1 MGGSAFAV
9 ASAPGEPT
17 LNTPRLTQE
26 DYTRLKASLKSSL
39 LVFFGVDIKL
49 DTLSEAPEKEDHGDI
64 DFLIAHD
71 GPVNWLALATS
82 VGATGLICHHPG
94 MCSLAV
100 PKSGPPSTRPPVLYT
115 SIKAQQLKFL
125 PTTTPTTEEYA
136 QIDIQNVP
144 TALYPWRTF
153 YYSYGDIPSLFGLI
167 LRPLG
172 FKISE
177 NGLCLRLRELE
188 QTKSMPYL
196 GIADHDGLL
205 FLSCEPERVM
215 EFLGLSAERYGQ
227 GFATLE
233 GLYVWLGQCR
243 GLCAGTVRT
252 GRRENAS
259 QRAKGKRTVFV
270 RFLEEWVPA
279 NLPPTPADDDS
290 DARAAEEGERDVSLI
305 KQRQEVLAE
314 ALTFFNKQ
322 ADYDV
327 MHQALVCAMSNASA
341 AHLLRPII
349 ALHSGREDKQVTE
362 ILRAFRRFVGVRVS
376 ESTDGRL
383 EMHVLET
390 PHTDVESEL
399 WRLVRVV
406 GKDGE
411 RELSDWGLV
420 SEFVRE
426 RWEEI
431 RRSERKRV
439 GREKP
444 GGAPPHK
451 GAGPTNP
458 G

>member
-26 DYTRLKASLKSSL
+26 DYMRLKATLNSSL
-39 LVFFGVDIKL
+39 HSFFGPDIKL

-64 DFLIAHD
+64 DFLIAHND
-71 GPVNWLALATS
+71 PVNWLALATS
-82 VGATGLICHHPG
+82 VAATGLICHHPG

-115 SIKAQQLKFL
+115 SIKAQQLKSL

-136 QIDIQNVP
+136 QIDIQTVP
-144 TALYPWRTF
+144 TALYSWRTF
-153 YYSYGDIPSLFGLI
+153 YSSYGDIPSLLGHV
-167 LRPLG
+167 LRPLSL
-172 FKISE
+172 KISE
-177 NGLCLRLRELE
+177 NGLYLRLRELE

-215 EFLGLSAERYGQ
+215 EFLGLSAERYGR

-233 GLYVWLGQCR
+233 GLYAWLGQCR
-243 GLCAGTVRT
+243 GLCGGMVGAR
-252 GRRENAS
+252 RRENAS

-270 RFLEEWVPA
+270 RFLEE
-279 NLPPTPADDDS
+279 
-290 DARAAEEGERDVSLI
+290 AAEEGERDVSLI
-305 KQRQEVLAE
+305 NQRQEVLAE

-327 MHQALVCAMSNASA
+327 MHQALVRAISNASA
-341 AHLLRPII
+341 AHLLRPMI
-349 ALHSGREDKQVTE
+349 ALHSGREEKQLTE

-376 ESTDGRL
+376 ESADGRL
-383 EMHVLET
+383 EMYVLDT

-399 WRLVRVV
+399 WQLVRVV
-406 GKDGE
+406 DASGE
-411 RELSDWGLV
+411 RELRDWGLV

-431 RRSERKRV
+431 RKLERKRV
-439 GREKP
+439 ERAKP
-444 GGAPPHK
+444 
-451 GAGPTNP
+451 
-458 G
+458 